1 MSETA
6 STNITWNLDTSH
18 TSLEFAVRHMA
29 ISNVRGRL
37 KATGGHVVTATDG
50 SLLSVEA
57 ALDASSIETGEAQ
70 RDGHLRSADFLE
82 SAVHPS
88 LNFKSSSIK
97 QLGANSYRLSGD
109 LTIRGQTKA
118 VVLEVETVAA
128 IKDPYGMMRIAA
140 TAHGKLSRKEWGLVW
155 NQVLEMGSLLV
166 GDEVKFTIDVE
177 AVRPAA

>member
-1 MSETA
+1 MSEPT
-6 STNITWNLDTSH
+6 TTDTTWNLDTSH

-29 ISNVRGRL
+29 ISNVRGRI
-37 KATGGHVVTATDG
+37 KATGGQVLTAADG

-57 ALDASSIETGEAQ
+57 NLDPSSIETGDAQ

-82 SAVHPS
+82 SEAHPTIS
-88 LNFKSSSIK
+88 FKSSSIK
-97 QLGANSYRLSGD
+97 AHGANSYTISGD
-109 LTIRGQTKA
+109 LTIRGSSKS
-118 VVLEVETVAA
+118 VSLEVETVDA
-128 IKDPYGMMRIAA
+128 IKDPWGMVRIAA

-166 GDEVKFTIDVE
+166 GDEVKFTIDVQ